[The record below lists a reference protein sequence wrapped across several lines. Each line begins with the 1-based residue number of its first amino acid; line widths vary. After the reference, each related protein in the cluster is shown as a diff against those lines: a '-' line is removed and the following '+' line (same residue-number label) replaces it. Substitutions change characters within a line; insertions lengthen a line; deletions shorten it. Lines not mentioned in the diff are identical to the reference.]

1 VIPQRADAAHPTTA
15 AARALRQAIEADDAL
30 GRPAA
35 DFSPDGGVSVFDA
48 LGRSA
53 RLQPLGQR
61 TRISLA
67 DRDRLVAEAEVDG
80 HALISR
86 IGSGCGTYHAVV
98 IALDHEN
105 GRARR

>member
-1 VIPQRADAAHPTTA
+1 MTLQHADAAHPTTA
-15 AARALRQAIEADDAL
+15 AARALRLAIEADHDL
-30 GRPAA
+30 GKPAA
-35 DFSPDGGVSVFDA
+35 DFSSDGGVSVFDA

-67 DRDRLVAEAEVDG
+67 DQDSLVAEAEVDG
-80 HALISR
+80 HALIKG
-86 IGSGCGTYHAVV
+86 IGSGCGTYRAVV